1 MKRILTLLLLCL
13 SAVSF
18 AQVFNPVKWSF
29 GAQDLGNGEFELQ
42 FKAKVDA
49 GWHVYTTKLPADG
62 PIPTSF
68 TFKKNNGYSLQG
80 GIIEKGYI
88 TENDPQF
95 QMKLSYF
102 ENNAVFRQKVKALK
116 PGKQKITGELEFM
129 VCNSERC
136 LPPEIVE
143 FSIDIDNKAAAT
155 DTTATT
161 NSNLKN
167 PITWSFKSNDLGSG
181 KFEVLAE
188 AKIEKGWHLYAMTQS
203 KEFEKAGPMAT
214 SFKFANISGI
224 TPEGSVTEPKPVFA
238 RDENFQL
245 DLNYFEGTTLFK
257 QVFVKSGEA
266 HIVKGQVEFMVC
278 NDEECLPN
286 ETLEFAVDLNTGMA
300 VDADEVTVPT
310 EAALQ
315 QLRNLK
321 LASIDLEHPLAV
333 CGEGA
338 PTKESKSFWNI
349 FILGFLGGLI
359 ALLTPCV
366 FPMIPLTVSFFTK
379 GSGNRKK
386 GIMNAAIYGFFIFL
400 IYIILSLPFHFLD
413 SLDPEILNTIST
425 NVWLN
430 LFFFVVFIVFAISFF
445 GYFEITLP
453 SALAN
458 KADNASEVGGLIGT
472 FFMALTLA
480 LVSFSCTGPILGSLL
495 AGSLTSDGGA
505 MQLTAGM
512 GGFGLALALPFTVFA
527 LFPGML
533 KSLPKSG
540 GWLNTVKVVLG
551 FMEVALAIKF
561 LSNADLVEHWGLV
574 KIEIFLGVWILVG
587 IGLTLYLFGKIRFPH
602 DSPLKKLSI
611 TRGAFGVLTLV
622 FVVYLISGFRYSN
635 KNKGFESLTVLSGMA
650 PPSGYSWVYPNHC
663 PLNLS
668 CFHNYEEGMAYA
680 KKVNK
685 PVMLDFTGWA
695 CVNCR
700 KMEEN
705 VWPKPEVF
713 DLLNQ
718 EYVVISLYVDDREK
732 LPADQQFE
740 YVNALGKKKKIRT
753 IGDKWATF
761 QTETFKINSQPYYV
775 LITPDEKLLNTP
787 VGYTPS
793 VAEYKNFLSCG
804 LETFKKK

>member
-1 MKRILTLLLLCL
+1 MKRIVLLFLLFTT
-13 SAVSF
+13 SIAFS
-18 AQVFNPVKWSF
+18 QVFNPVKWSF
-29 GAQDLGNGEFELQ
+29 SAQDLGNGEFELQ
-42 FKAKVDA
+42 LKAKIDA
-49 GWHVYTTKLPADG
+49 GWHVYTTKLPEDG

-68 TFKKNNGYSLQG
+68 TFKKNSNYSLQG
-80 GIIEKGYI
+80 GIIEKGYV
-88 TENDPQF
+88 TEDDPQF

-102 ENNAVFRQKVKALK
+102 EKNAVFRQKIKALK

-136 LPPEIVE
+136 LPPEIVD
-143 FSIDIDNKAAAT
+143 FSFEIDNKSAVAAT
-155 DTTATT
+155 DSAAVST
-161 NSNLKN
+161 LEN
-167 PITWSFKSNDLGSG
+167 PITWNFKSIDLGNG
-181 KFEVLAE
+181 KYEVQAQANL
-188 AKIEKGWHLYAMTQS
+188 EKGWHLYAINQS
-203 KEFEKAGPMAT
+203 KANAMAGPVPTSFAFEKLDSL
-214 SFKFANISGI
+214 SF
-224 TPEGSVTEPKPVFA
+224 EGAVTEPKPLSNY
-238 RDENFQL
+238 DGNFQL
-245 DLNYFEGTTLFK
+245 NLNYFEGTVIFK
-257 QVFVKSGEA
+257 QLVSKTGA
-266 HIVKGQVEFMVC
+266 NHIVKGKVEFMVC
-278 NDEECLPN
+278 NDEKCLPN
-286 ETLEFAVDLNTGMA
+286 ETLEFAVDLTTGMA
-300 VDADEVTVPT
+300 VNPEEVAVTT
-310 EAALQ
+310 EAAVA

-321 LASIDLEHPLAV
+321 LSTIDLDNPLSA
-333 CGEGA
+333 CGEVVVA
-338 PTKESKSFWNI
+338 ESKSFFNI

-379 GSGNRKK
+379 GSGTRRK
-386 GIMNAAIYGFFIFL
+386 GIMNASIYGFFIFL

-453 SALAN
+453 SSFAN
-458 KADNASEVGGLIGT
+458 KADSKSEVGGLIGT

-512 GGFGLALALPFTVFA
+512 GGFGLALALPFTLFA

-551 FMEVALAIKF
+551 FMEVALAVKF

-574 KIEIFLGVWILVG
+574 KIEVFLAVWIVVG
-587 IGLTLYLFGKIRFPH
+587 IGLALYLFGKLKFPH
-602 DSPLKKLSI
+602 DSALKKLSI
-611 TRGAFGVLTLV
+611 LRGAFGVLCLL
-622 FVVYLISGFRYSN
+622 FVGYLATGFSYSE
-635 KNKGFESLTVLSGMA
+635 KNKGFESLTLLSGLA
-650 PPSGYSWVYPNHC
+650 PPSGYSWIYPNHC

-668 CFHNYEEGMAYA
+668 CFHSYEEGMAYA

-713 DLLNQ
+713 TMLNE
-718 EYVVISLYVDDREK
+718 EYVVISLYVDDRKK
-732 LPADQQFE
+732 LPKEEQFE
-740 YVNALGKKKKIRT
+740 YVNELGKKKKIRT
-753 IGDKWATF
+753 VGDKWATF
-761 QTETFKINSQPYYV
+761 QTETFKINSQPHYV
-775 LITPDEKLLNTP
+775 LITPDAKLLNRP

-793 VAEYKNFLSCG
+793 VGEYKNFLSCG